1 MLRLLSFAM
10 LMFISAAS
18 ALAADLPA
26 RKPGLWQLKLALE
39 EFATLPPQLA
49 EHCID
54 AATDKLMDVTGSNM
68 QQAACSKP
76 DVQKVGSTFV
86 VDSVCKMGSFAMN
99 SHAVISGDL
108 NSAYTVKVTSKQV
121 GEPVAGIP
129 ASSSMTIE
137 AKWVGACK
145 ADQKPGDMIMAGRKV
160 NVRDMQNALPGAGQK
175 K

>member
-1 MLRLLSFAM
+1 MLRLLSFAVVT
-10 LMFISAAS
+10 FVSAAS
-18 ALAADLPA
+18 SLAADLPA

-39 EFATLPPQLA
+39 EFSTLPPQLA

-86 VDSVCKMGSFAMN
+86 VDSVCKMGPFAMS

-108 NSAYTVKVTSKQV
+108 NSAYTVKVTSKQM

-129 ASSSMTIE
+129 ASSSMTID

-145 ADQKPGDMIMAGRKV
+145 ADQKPGDMIMGGRKV
-160 NVRDMQNALPGAGQK
+160 NVRDMQKTAPAPTR
-175 K
+175 